1 MTDTRSPA
9 DARAKR
15 EKKSIYPD
23 RPDWARV
30 MWWLRYPKGL
40 KTRAELADLWAIVT
54 DFYLPR
60 QSDEE
65 EPLQAM
71 KDDPRPITIRSIA
84 NGMSLLYI
92 DRELKNRAKGRTL
105 IANRVRRSGL
115 AEKDRERAYQ
125 EAAERVDEVD
135 RDIENRL
142 KNLREKEGK

>member
-1 MTDTRSPA
+1 MMDTRSPA
-9 DARAKR
+9 DAKAKR

-23 RPDWARV
+23 RPNWARV

-40 KTRAELADLWAIVT
+40 KNRAELADLWTIVT

-65 EPLQAM
+65 EPLQSM
-71 KDDPRPITIRSIA
+71 RDDPRPVTTRSIS

-92 DRELKNRAKGRTL
+92 DRELKNREKGRTL

-115 AEKDRERAYQ
+115 AEKDREAAYRK
-125 EAAERVDEVD
+125 AVARVDEAD